1 MSATSSSPRIS
12 ILDLVLLRWCGWNPL
27 AKKHSYSYNH
37 QRTDVFWASLG
48 GDCLW
53 ANRCTQQL
61 RALAARITSANPWSE
76 SPKPQSNPVSSA
88 RCLGVCLVKSEFYIG
103 VLDLLPKPIAS
114 QCQATS
120 RLAPEFLSALKH
132 RFGTSC
138 TKRVLVVHPRKGL
151 YGLPPP
157 IQVLFVILVITA
169 ALVASILI
177 AKLAIGGHVII
188 FPAICE
194 DNQLSEQ
201 TEQMLSKLTV
211 LQPSL

>member
-1 MSATSSSPRIS
+1 MA
-12 ILDLVLLRWCGWNPL
+12 
-27 AKKHSYSYNH
+27 
-37 QRTDVFWASLG
+37 
-48 GDCLW
+48 
-53 ANRCTQQL
+53 
-61 RALAARITSANPWSE
+61 
-76 SPKPQSNPVSSA
+76 
-88 RCLGVCLVKSEFYIG
+88 
-103 VLDLLPKPIAS
+103 
-114 QCQATS
+114 
-120 RLAPEFLSALKH
+120 
-132 RFGTSC
+132 
-138 TKRVLVVHPRKGL
+138 HPRKGL